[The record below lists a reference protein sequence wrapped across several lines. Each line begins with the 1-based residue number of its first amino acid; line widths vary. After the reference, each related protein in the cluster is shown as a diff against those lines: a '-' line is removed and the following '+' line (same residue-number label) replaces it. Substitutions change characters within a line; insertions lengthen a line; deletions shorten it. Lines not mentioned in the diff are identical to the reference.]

1 MVTFGKTIS
10 LFLIEGDPNS
20 RWVCELSNWN
30 GKAYKI
36 PRIKVHGCFDRPDL
50 AACGIYFLFGK
61 NDIDEKTSCISVN
74 RKMYIIVYCNTIL
87 QPVKTFGMN
96 ALFLSVKITG

>member
-36 PRIKVHGCFDRPDL
+36 PRIKVRGCFDRPDL

-61 NDIDEKTSCISVN
+61 
-74 RKMYIIVYCNTIL
+74 TI
-87 QPVKTFGMN
+87 
-96 ALFLSVKITG
+96 

>member
-36 PRIKVHGCFDRPDL
+36 PRLKVHGCFDRPDL
-50 AACGIYFLFGK
+50 AACGIFCLVRMILMK
-61 NDIDEKTSCISVN
+61 KASCISVN
-74 RKMYIIVYCNTIL
+74 RKMYIIAYCNTIL